1 MNQNSKP
8 TKYNYPPNASQSA
21 KAKIRREARAALKE
35 ANAPKTGTDQFN
47 YSVSFVGHDDQNE
60 VVMIPEELAHK
71 LLSIKNITKHFV
83 FNRHDDPETGMAEIL
98 SSFNG
103 WSWNA
108 PVEATE
114 PDQEQLK
121 MDEAELDKLLNV

>member
-1 MNQNSKP
+1 MNNKNNKP
-8 TKYNYPPNASQSA
+8 TKYNYPPGASQSA

-35 ANAPKTGTDQFN
+35 ASAPKTTQDLN
-47 YSVSFVGHDDQNE
+47 YSVSFIGHDDQN
-60 VVMIPEELAHK
+60 VVEMISEELAHQ
-71 LLSIKNITKHFV
+71 LLSIKGITKHFI
-83 FNRHDDPETGMAEIL
+83 FNRHDDPKTGMAEIL
-98 SSFNG
+98 GSFNG

-121 MDEAELDKLLNV
+121 ADEAELDKLLNV